1 MKHNLK
7 YYKSLY
13 NVLVLGILSAS
24 LFLASCIE
32 KFTDDKV
39 VEPDPNEE
47 KDESDPSFNASDWI
61 IFR

>member
-1 MKHNLK
+1 MKNHNLK
-7 YYKSLY
+7 YTLLVFG
-13 NVLVLGILSAS
+13 VLAAS

-47 KDESDPSFNASDWI
+47 KEESDPSFNASDWI

>member
-1 MKHNLK
+1 MKNHNLK
-7 YYKSLY
+7 YTL
-13 NVLVLGILSAS
+13 LVFGVLSAS

-39 VEPDPNEE
+39 VDEIHPEE
-47 KDESDPSFNASDWI
+47 KEESDISFNASDWI